1 MMQTCLTGTISKRL
15 KCWNSKT
22 IDATD
27 VDDAGWVARGGCLLQ
42 QGGNKP
48 RQVEDSVEVQSEYS
62 SPSRGRI
69 FIVRSTPVRSGV
81 VNKNMQLWLVN

>member
-1 MMQTCLTGTISKRL
+1 MMQAGLTSTISKRL
-15 KCWNSKT
+15 KCWDSKT

-27 VDDAGWVARGGCLLQ
+27 VDDAGWVARSSCLLQ

-48 RQVEDSVEVQSEYS
+48 RQIEDSVEVQSENP

-81 VNKNMQLWLVN
+81 VHKNMQLWLVN